1 MQGNMTYLDA
11 TVAAH
16 IKAFLALDSLVA
28 LLTIV
33 GNCIFMAT
41 LMKKSRLHTPSNML
55 LGALCVSDIFIGIAV
70 QPLWIIEFSS
80 FLNDKPFEK
89 LSLIK
94 RTLTLVC
101 VGLSFQFLGLVS
113 VDRYTA
119 ICHPF
124 MYFAKATCRTH
135 IHISIIIV
143 FLNAVFYG
151 LFFIIPAYERKRIT
165 FLITCMLSILIIFC
179 NIMILKTLL
188 KTRRQLVKVGDFLRT
203 QSTEAIA
210 NVSMSRRKQSSRQ
223 TKERNKTHVIMIIM
237 LLFFICYSPWLIQN
251 ALALWKLDAF
261 KTSTDFVFS
270 EIWTDFLLLVNSFV
284 NPLIYYSRIK
294 EIRMAAK
301 EVLCRRKEFNVHL
314 SSSYSQS

>member
-1 MQGNMTYLDA
+1 MQGNITYLDA
-11 TVAAH
+11 AVAAH
-16 IKAFLALDSLVA
+16 IKAFLAFDSLVT
-28 LLTIV
+28 LLTLV

-55 LGALCVSDIFIGIAV
+55 LGALCVSDIFIGISV
-70 QPLWIIEFSS
+70 QPLWIVEFSS

-94 RTLTLVC
+94 RTLTLIC

-124 MYFAKATCRTH
+124 TYFAKATCRTH
-135 IHISIIIV
+135 IHISIIVV
-143 FLNAVFYG
+143 FLNVVFYG
-151 LFFIIPAYERKRIT
+151 LFLIIPSYERQRIT
-165 FLITCMLSILIIFC
+165 FLLTCMLSILIVFC
-179 NIMILKTLL
+179 NMMILKTLL
-188 KTRRQLVKVGDFLRT
+188 KTRRKLVRVGDFSRA
-203 QSTEAIA
+203 QSTEATA
-210 NVSMSRRKQSSRQ
+210 NVSMSRRKQNSRQ

-251 ALALWKLDAF
+251 ALALWKLDVF
-261 KTSTDFVFS
+261 KTKKNLVVS

-301 EVLCRRKEFNVHL
+301 ELLCRRKEFHVHC
-314 SSSYSQS
+314 SSSYTQS